1 LAEINLFL
9 IFLGSI
15 GWDLLI
21 GDPRF
26 LIHPVQLIGFYIN
39 KISNYLINNFGKNRK
54 ILFWGGFF
62 IAVSTIGISFSVG
75 KLIEISYEQSR
86 NHFFSGLLIFFGL
99 SSCIASKGLI
109 SSVKE
114 IAELMER
121 EEINEQDKRIIKE
134 KVQRIVSRDVS
145 SSSMEH
151 LFRSSTESLTEN
163 SVDGIFGPL
172 FWIFI
177 GIVFMN
183 FSIFLPGPLSLGF
196 SYKAISTLDSMIGYK
211 YDYFRYLGF
220 FSAKIEDIFTFVPS
234 RLVLITLPL
243 VGSEFNKYISIIK
256 KSYLDG
262 KKYDSPNAGI
272 SEAIFAYIS
281 DIKLGGKS
289 KYKNEIIEKP
299 IINPTGDN
307 CTGEKIK
314 LICQLILRLQ
324 FLWIIIFVLIF
335 FIIRIQ
341 LNTN

>member
-1 LAEINLFL
+1 MAEINLFL

-15 GWDLLI
+15 GFDLLI

-26 LIHPVQLIGFYIN
+26 LIHPVQVVGFYIK
-39 KISNYLINNFGKNRK
+39 KISDYLIKNFGKNK
-54 ILFWGGFF
+54 NILFWGGLSVA
-62 IAVSTIGISFSVG
+62 ISTIGMSFGLG
-75 KLIEISYEQSR
+75 KLIELSYVQSR
-86 NHFFSGLLIFFGL
+86 NNFFGGLLILFGL
-99 SSCIASKGLI
+99 SSCIATKGLI

-114 IAELMER
+114 IAELIER
-121 EEINEQDKRIIKE
+121 EEINDQNKKRIIKE

-145 SSSMEH
+145 SSSLEH
-151 LFRSSTESLTEN
+151 LLRSSTESLTEN

-177 GIVFMN
+177 GIFFMK

-243 VGSEFNKYISIIK
+243 VSPKINEYGSIIK

-272 SEAIFAYIS
+272 SEAIFAYVS
-281 DIKLGGKS
+281 GVKLGGKS

-299 IINPTGDN
+299 IINANGDI
-307 CTGEKIK
+307 CTRKKIN

-335 FIIRIQ
+335 FIISTLI
-341 LNTN
+341 

>member
-1 LAEINLFL
+1 MAEINLFL

-15 GWDLLI
+15 GFDLLI

-26 LIHPVQLIGFYIN
+26 LIHPVQIIGFYIK
-39 KISNYLINNFGKNRK
+39 KISDYLINNFGENKK
-54 ILFWGGFF
+54 LLFWGGF
-62 IAVSTIGISFSVG
+62 IVSISTIGMSFSLG
-75 KLIEISYEQSR
+75 KFIELSYMQSR
-86 NHFFSGLLIFFGL
+86 SNVLGGLLIFFGL
-99 SSCIASKGLI
+99 SSCIATKGLI

-114 IAELMER
+114 IAELIER
-121 EEINEQDKRIIKE
+121 KEINAQNKRVIKE
-134 KVQRIVSRDVS
+134 KVQRIVSRDVRS
-145 SSSMEH
+145 SSIEH
-151 LFRSSTESLTEN
+151 LLRSSTESLTEN

-172 FWIFI
+172 FWIFV
-177 GIVFMN
+177 GIVFMK

-211 YDYFRYLGF
+211 YDYFKYLGF
-220 FSAKIEDIFTFVPS
+220 FSAKIEDIFTFIPS

-243 VGSEFNKYISIIK
+243 VSNKVNQYISIIK

-289 KYKNEIIEKP
+289 KYKKEIIEKP
-299 IINPTGDN
+299 IINVTGDSCN
-307 CTGEKIK
+307 GGKIR

-324 FLWIIIFVLIF
+324 FLWIIIFFVLIF
-335 FIIRIQ
+335 LLSRV
-341 LNTN
+341 

>member
-1 LAEINLFL
+1 MAEINLFL
-9 IFLGSI
+9 IFLGAI
-15 GWDLLI
+15 GFDLLI

-26 LIHPVQLIGFYIN
+26 LIHPVQIIGFYI
-39 KISNYLINNFGKNRK
+39 KKLSDYFINNFGENKK
-54 ILFWGGFF
+54 ILFWGGFTV
-62 IAVSTIGISFSVG
+62 AVSTIGISLSLG
-75 KLIEISYEQSR
+75 KLIELSFAQSR

-99 SSCIASKGLI
+99 SSCIATRGLI

-114 IAELMER
+114 IAELIEIK
-121 EEINEQDKRIIKE
+121 EINDQNKRIIEE
-134 KVQRIVSRDVS
+134 KVQRIVSRDVRAS
-145 SSSMEH
+145 SLEH
-151 LFRSSTESLTEN
+151 LLRSSTESLTEN

-177 GIVFMN
+177 GVIFMK

-243 VGSEFNKYISIIK
+243 VSSKVNQYKLIIK

-262 KKYDSPNAGI
+262 KKYVSPNAGI
-272 SEAIFAYIS
+272 SEAIFAYICG
-281 DIKLGGKS
+281 IKLGGKS
-289 KYKNEIIEKP
+289 KYKNNIIEKP

-307 CTGEKIK
+307 CNGEKIK

-335 FIIRIQ
+335 SLISS
-341 LNTN
+341 LV

>member
-9 IFLGSI
+9 IFLGAI
-15 GWDLLI
+15 GFDLLI

-26 LIHPVQLIGFYIN
+26 FIHPVQVIGFYIK
-39 KISNYLINNFGKNRK
+39 KISSYLINNIGENKN
-54 ILFWGGFF
+54 ILFWSGLFVAISTTGMSFF
-62 IAVSTIGISFSVG
+62 LG
-75 KLIEISYEQSR
+75 KLVEISYVQSR
-86 NHFFSGLLIFFGL
+86 DNFFYGLLIFLGL
-99 SSCIASKGLI
+99 SSCIATKGLI

-114 IAELMER
+114 IAELIEGK
-121 EEINEQDKRIIKE
+121 EINAQNKRIIKE
-134 KVQRIVSRDVS
+134 KVQRIVSRDVRS
-145 SSSMEH
+145 SSIKH
-151 LFRSSTESLTEN
+151 LLRSSTESLTEN

-177 GIVFMN
+177 GIIFMK

-211 YDYFRYLGF
+211 YDYYRYLGF

-243 VGSEFNKYISIIK
+243 VSSKFNEYGSIIK

-289 KYKNEIIEKP
+289 KYKSEIIEKP
-299 IINPTGDN
+299 TINANGEN

-314 LICQLILRLQ
+314 FICQLILRLQ
-324 FLWIIIFVLIF
+324 LLWIIIFVLIF
-335 FIIRIQ
+335 FIISISIY
-341 LNTN
+341 

>member
-1 LAEINLFL
+1 MAEINLFL

-15 GWDLLI
+15 GFDLLI

-26 LIHPVQLIGFYIN
+26 LIHPVQVIGFYIK
-39 KISNYLINNFGKNRK
+39 KISDYLINNFGGNKN
-54 ILFWGGFF
+54 ILFWGGL
-62 IAVSTIGISFSVG
+62 ILSISTIGMSFGLG
-75 KLIEISYEQSR
+75 KLIELSYFQSR
-86 NHFFSGLLIFFGL
+86 NNFFGGLLIFLGI
-99 SSCIASKGLI
+99 SSCIATKGLI

-114 IAELMER
+114 IAELIER
-121 EEINEQDKRIIKE
+121 EEINDQNKSIIKD

-145 SSSMEH
+145 SSSLEH
-151 LFRSSTESLTEN
+151 LLRSSTESLTEN

-177 GIVFMN
+177 GIFFMK

-243 VGSEFNKYISIIK
+243 VSRKTNEYVSIIK

-272 SEAIFAYIS
+272 SEAI
-281 DIKLGGKS
+281 
-289 KYKNEIIEKP
+289 
-299 IINPTGDN
+299 
-307 CTGEKIK
+307 
-314 LICQLILRLQ
+314 
-324 FLWIIIFVLIF
+324 
-335 FIIRIQ
+335 
-341 LNTN
+341 

>member
-1 LAEINLFL
+1 MAEINLFL

-15 GWDLLI
+15 GFDLLI

-26 LIHPVQLIGFYIN
+26 LIHPVQIIGFYIK
-39 KISNYLINNFGKNRK
+39 KISDYLINNFGENKK
-54 ILFWGGFF
+54 LLFWGGF
-62 IAVSTIGISFSVG
+62 IVAISTIGISFSLG
-75 KLIEISYEQSR
+75 KLIELIYVKSGY
-86 NHFFSGLLIFFGL
+86 HFFSGLLIFIGL
-99 SSCIASKGLI
+99 SSCIATKGLI

-114 IAELMER
+114 IAELIESK
-121 EEINEQDKRIIKE
+121 EIDEQNKRVLKD
-134 KVQRIVSRDVS
+134 KVQRIVSRDVRTS
-145 SSSMEH
+145 SIEH
-151 LFRSSTESLTEN
+151 LLRSSTESLTEN

-177 GIVFMN
+177 GIIFMK

-211 YDYFRYLGF
+211 YDYFKYLGF

-243 VGSEFNKYISIIK
+243 VGSRVNEYISIIK

-272 SEAIFAYIS
+272 SEAIFAYVS
-281 DIKLGGKS
+281 GIKLGGKS
-289 KYKNEIIEKP
+289 TYKNEIIEKS
-299 IINPTGDN
+299 IINETGDN
-307 CTGEKIK
+307 CTEEKIK

-324 FLWIIIFVLIF
+324 FLWIIIFFVLIF
-335 FIIRIQ
+335 LLSR
-341 LNTN
+341 L

>member
-1 LAEINLFL
+1 MAEINLFL

-15 GWDLLI
+15 GFDLLI
-21 GDPRF
+21 GDPIF
-26 LIHPVQLIGFYIN
+26 LIHPVQIIGFYIK
-39 KISNYLINNFGKNRK
+39 KISGYLINNFGENKK
-54 ILFWGGFF
+54 ILFWGGL
-62 IAVSTIGISFSVG
+62 IVSISTIGISFSLG
-75 KLIEISYEQSR
+75 KLIELSFVQSR
-86 NHFFSGLLIFFGL
+86 NHLFSGLLIFLGL
-99 SSCIASKGLI
+99 SSCIATKGLI

-114 IAELMER
+114 IAELIENKD
-121 EEINEQDKRIIKE
+121 IDYQNKKLIKA

-145 SSSMEH
+145 SSSIEH
-151 LFRSSTESLTEN
+151 LLRSSTESLTEN

-177 GIVFMN
+177 GIVFMQ

-211 YDYFRYLGF
+211 YDYFKYLGF

-243 VGSEFNKYISIIK
+243 VSSKVNEYGSIIK

-262 KKYDSPNAGI
+262 KKYDSPNSGI

-281 DIKLGGKS
+281 GIKLGGKS
-289 KYKNEIIEKP
+289 KYKNEIIKKP
-299 IINPTGDN
+299 MINANGDN

-335 FIIRIQ
+335 FIISTLI
-341 LNTN
+341 

>member
-1 LAEINLFL
+1 MAEINLFL

-15 GWDLLI
+15 FFDLLI
-21 GDPRF
+21 GDPKF
-26 LIHPVQLIGFYIN
+26 FIHPVQIIGFYIN
-39 KISNYLINNFGKNRK
+39 KISNYFINHYGENQKL
-54 ILFWGGFF
+54 LFWGGFI
-62 IAVSTIGISFSVG
+62 IAISTIGISLSLG
-75 KLIEISYEQSR
+75 KILELSYVQSR
-86 NHFFSGLLIFFGL
+86 NNFFGGLLILFGL
-99 SSCIASKGLI
+99 SSCIATKGLI

-114 IAELMER
+114 IAELIER
-121 EEINEQDKRIIKE
+121 EEINDQNKRIIKE

-145 SSSMEH
+145 SSSLEH
-151 LFRSSTESLTEN
+151 LLRSSTESLTEN

-177 GIVFMN
+177 GIFFMK

-243 VGSEFNKYISIIK
+243 VSPKINEYGSIIK

-281 DIKLGGKS
+281 GIKLGGKS
-289 KYKNEIIEKP
+289 KYKNEIIKKP
-299 IINPTGDN
+299 KINADGDN

-324 FLWIIIFVLIF
+324 FLWIIIFILIF
-335 FIIRIQ
+335 FMISSLI
-341 LNTN
+341 

>member
-1 LAEINLFL
+1 MAEINLFL

-15 GWDLLI
+15 GFDLLI

-26 LIHPVQLIGFYIN
+26 LIHPVQIIGFYIK
-39 KISNYLINNFGKNRK
+39 KISDYLINNFGENKK
-54 ILFWGGFF
+54 ILIWGGF
-62 IAVSTIGISFSVG
+62 IVAISTIGFSFSFG
-75 KLIEISYEQSR
+75 KLIELSYVKSR
-86 NHFFSGLLIFFGL
+86 NHFFGSLLIFFGL
-99 SSCIASKGLI
+99 SSCIATKGLI

-114 IAELMER
+114 ITELIES
-121 EEINEQDKRIIKE
+121 NEFNDQNNKIIKE

-145 SSSMEH
+145 SSSIEH
-151 LFRSSTESLTEN
+151 LLRSSTESLTEN

-177 GIVFMN
+177 GIIFMK

-211 YDYFRYLGF
+211 YDYFKYLGF

-243 VGSEFNKYISIIK
+243 VSSKVNKYGSIIK
-256 KSYLDG
+256 KSYIDG
-262 KKYDSPNAGI
+262 KKYNSPNAGI
-272 SEAIFAYIS
+272 SEAIFAYICG
-281 DIKLGGKS
+281 IKLGGKS

-299 IINPTGDN
+299 IINATGDN
-307 CTGEKIK
+307 CSEEKIK

-324 FLWIIIFVLIF
+324 FLWIIIFALIF
-335 FIIRIQ
+335 FIVSSLI
-341 LNTN
+341 

>member
-1 LAEINLFL
+1 MAEINLFL
-9 IFLGSI
+9 IFFGSI
-15 GWDLLI
+15 GFDLLI

-26 LIHPVQLIGFYIN
+26 LFHPVQIIGFYIK
-39 KISNYLINNFGKNRK
+39 KISDYLINNFGENKK

-62 IAVSTIGISFSVG
+62 ISISTIGISFSLG
-75 KLIEISYEQSR
+75 KLIELSYVQSR
-86 NHFFSGLLIFFGL
+86 NHFLGGLLIFFGL
-99 SSCIASKGLI
+99 SSCIATRGLI

-114 IAELMER
+114 IAELIER
-121 EEINEQDKRIIKE
+121 KEINDQNKRVIKE
-134 KVQRIVSRDVS
+134 KVQRIVSRDVGS
-145 SSSMEH
+145 SSIEH
-151 LFRSSTESLTEN
+151 LLRSSTESLTEN

-177 GIVFMN
+177 GIVFMK

-211 YDYFRYLGF
+211 YDYFKYLGF
-220 FSAKIEDIFTFVPS
+220 FSAKIEDIFTLVPS

-243 VGSEFNKYISIIK
+243 VSNKVNQYVSIIK

-281 DIKLGGKS
+281 GVKLGGKS
-289 KYKNEIIEKP
+289 KYKKEIIEKP
-299 IINPTGDN
+299 IINATGDT

-324 FLWIIIFVLIF
+324 FLWIIIFFVLIF
-335 FIIRIQ
+335 LLSRV
-341 LNTN
+341 

>member
-15 GWDLLI
+15 GFDLLI

-26 LIHPVQLIGFYIN
+26 LIHPVQIIGFYIK
-39 KISNYLINNFGKNRK
+39 KITDYFINNFGENKK
-54 ILFWGGFF
+54 ILFWGGLI
-62 IAVSTIGISFSVG
+62 IATSTIGISFSLG
-75 KLIEISYEQSR
+75 KLIELFYVQSR
-86 NHFFSGLLIFFGL
+86 NNFFSGLLIFLGL
-99 SSCIASKGLI
+99 ASCISTKGLI

-114 IAELMER
+114 IAELIETK
-121 EEINEQDKRIIKE
+121 EINDQNKRIIKE

-145 SSSMEH
+145 SSSIKH
-151 LFRSSTESLTEN
+151 LLRSSTESLTEN

-177 GIVFMN
+177 GIVFMK
-183 FSIFLPGPLSLGF
+183 FSVFLPGPLSLGF
-196 SYKAISTLDSMIGYK
+196 SYKAMSTLDSMIGYK

-243 VGSEFNKYISIIK
+243 VSDKVNEYISIIK
-256 KSYLDG
+256 NSYLDG

-281 DIKLGGKS
+281 GIKLGGKS
-289 KYKNEIIEKP
+289 KYKNKIIEKP
-299 IINPTGDN
+299 IINATGDN
-307 CTGEKIK
+307 CNQKKIK

-324 FLWIIIFVLIF
+324 FLWIIIFVLI
-335 FIIRIQ
+335 ISIVSNLI
-341 LNTN
+341 

>member
-1 LAEINLFL
+1 
-9 IFLGSI
+9 
-15 GWDLLI
+15 
-21 GDPRF
+21 
-26 LIHPVQLIGFYIN
+26 
-39 KISNYLINNFGKNRK
+39 
-54 ILFWGGFF
+54 LFWGGL
-62 IAVSTIGISFSVG
+62 IVAISTIGISFGLG
-75 KLIEISYEQSR
+75 KLIELIYFQSR
-86 NHFFSGLLIFFGL
+86 NNFWGGLLIFFGL
-99 SSCIASKGLI
+99 SSCIATKGLI

-114 IAELMER
+114 IAALIER
-121 EEINEQDKRIIKE
+121 EEINNENKSIINE

-145 SSSMEH
+145 SSSLEH
-151 LFRSSTESLTEN
+151 LLRSSTESLTEN

-177 GIVFMN
+177 GIFLMK

-196 SYKAISTLDSMIGYK
+196 SYKAMSTLDSMIGYK

-243 VGSEFNKYISIIK
+243 VSLKINEYGSIIK

-281 DIKLGGKS
+281 GIRLGGKS
-289 KYKNEIIEKP
+289 KYKNEIIKKP
-299 IINPTGDN
+299 IINTNGDN

-314 LICQLILRLQ
+314 LICKLILRLQ
-324 FLWIIIFVLIF
+324 LLWIIIFVLIF
-335 FIIRIQ
+335 FIMSTLI
-341 LNTN
+341 

>member
-1 LAEINLFL
+1 MAEINLFL

-15 GWDLLI
+15 GFDLLI

-26 LIHPVQLIGFYIN
+26 LIHPVQAIGFYIK
-39 KISNYLINNFGKNRK
+39 KISDYLINNFGENKN
-54 ILFWGGFF
+54 ILFWGGL
-62 IAVSTIGISFSVG
+62 IVAISTIGMSFGLG
-75 KLIEISYEQSR
+75 KLIELSYVHSR
-86 NHFFSGLLIFFGL
+86 NNFLGGLLIFFGL
-99 SSCIASKGLI
+99 SSCIATKGLI

-114 IAELMER
+114 IAELIEC
-121 EEINEQDKRIIKE
+121 EEINDQNKRIIKE

-145 SSSMEH
+145 SSTLEH
-151 LFRSSTESLTEN
+151 LLRSSTESLTEN

-177 GIVFMN
+177 GIFFMK

-196 SYKAISTLDSMIGYK
+196 SYKAISTLDSMIGYR

-243 VGSEFNKYISIIK
+243 VSPKINEYGSIIK

-281 DIKLGGKS
+281 GITLGGKS
-289 KYKNEIIEKP
+289 KYKNEIIKKP
-299 IINPTGDN
+299 KINANGDN

-324 FLWIIIFVLIF
+324 LLWIIIFVLIF
-335 FIIRIQ
+335 FIISTLI
-341 LNTN
+341 

>member
-1 LAEINLFL
+1 MAEINLFL

-15 GWDLLI
+15 GFDLLI

-26 LIHPVQLIGFYIN
+26 LIHPVQIIGFFIK
-39 KISNYLINNFGKNRK
+39 KISSYLINNFGKNKK
-54 ILFWGGFF
+54 ILFWGGL
-62 IAVSTIGISFSVG
+62 IVAISTIGISLSLG
-75 KLIEISYEQSR
+75 KLIELNYVQSR
-86 NHFFSGLLIFFGL
+86 NQVFSGFLIFLGL
-99 SSCIASKGLI
+99 SSCIATKGLI

-114 IAELMER
+114 IAMLIER
-121 EEINEQDKRIIKE
+121 KEINEKNKIIIKE

-145 SSSMEH
+145 SSSIEH
-151 LFRSSTESLTEN
+151 LLRSSTESLTEN
-163 SVDGIFGPL
+163 SVDGIFAPL

-243 VGSEFNKYISIIK
+243 VGAKVNEYLSIIR
-256 KSYLDG
+256 KSYYDG

-272 SEAIFAYIS
+272 SEAIFAYNS
-281 DIKLGGKS
+281 GIKLGGKS
-289 KYKNEIIEKP
+289 KYENEIIEKP
-299 IINPTGDN
+299 IINATGDSCN
-307 CTGEKIK
+307 AKKIK

-324 FLWIIIFVLIF
+324 FLWIILFVLIF
-335 FIIRIQ
+335 FIISNPI
-341 LNTN
+341 

>member
-9 IFLGSI
+9 LFLGSI
-15 GWDLLI
+15 GFDLLI

-26 LIHPVQLIGFYIN
+26 LIHPVQVIGFYIK
-39 KISNYLINNFGKNRK
+39 KISDYLIKNFRKNK
-54 ILFWGGFF
+54 NILFWGGL
-62 IAVSTIGISFSVG
+62 ILAISTIGMSFGFG
-75 KLIEISYEQSR
+75 KLIELSYVQSR
-86 NHFFSGLLIFFGL
+86 NNFFGGLLILFGL
-99 SSCIASKGLI
+99 SSCIATKGLI

-114 IAELMER
+114 IVELIER
-121 EEINEQDKRIIKE
+121 EEINDQNKRIIKE

-145 SSSMEH
+145 SSSLEH
-151 LFRSSTESLTEN
+151 LLRSSTESLTEN

-177 GIVFMN
+177 GIILMK

-196 SYKAISTLDSMIGYK
+196 SYKAISTLDSMIGYR

-243 VGSEFNKYISIIK
+243 VSPKINEYGTIIK

-281 DIKLGGKS
+281 GIKLGGKS

-299 IINPTGDN
+299 IINETGDN
-307 CTGEKIK
+307 CSEEKIK
-314 LICQLILRLQ
+314 LICLLITRLQ
-324 FLWIIIFVLIF
+324 FLWIIIFALIF
-335 FIIRIQ
+335 FIISSLI
-341 LNTN
+341 